1 MSALRTSRRSSAT
14 GLIVL
19 GAFLAALA
27 APPSIS
33 AVTVQSVT
41 PGPAPSGLVDA
52 IDESVETNTG
62 SAVLTLNNDNP
73 TTWVATDGSNLEVGE
88 AARYPVYSYELRA
101 DSHECASYE
110 LQVTMSVTLNGPGV
124 GVGDNMFLFLL
135 GHNDT
140 FGGSSQAGPASVGA
154 TTEMQAGL
162 QLTGTEMAEPVTI
175 FYGATTY
182 QNPGIQTGYTIGE
195 PEVDIAEDLAEC
207 DLDGDDIPDDEDPDN
222 TDFCIPDEKSTA
234 CVESATTTPAEST
247 TTTEVPT
254 PTTEAPTTQPQSP
267 PPTSAQ
273 ASPAA
278 LRPTG

>member
-1 MSALRTSRRSSAT
+1 M
-14 GLIVL
+14 
-19 GAFLAALA
+19 
-27 APPSIS
+27 
-33 AVTVQSVT
+33 TVQSVT

>member
-1 MSALRTSRRSSAT
+1 M
-14 GLIVL
+14 
-19 GAFLAALA
+19 
-27 APPSIS
+27 
-33 AVTVQSVT
+33 
-41 PGPAPSGLVDA
+41 
-52 IDESVETNTG
+52 
-62 SAVLTLNNDNP
+62 
-73 TTWVATDGSNLEVGE
+73 
-88 AARYPVYSYELRA
+88 
-101 DSHECASYE
+101 
-110 LQVTMSVTLNGPGV
+110 
-124 GVGDNMFLFLL
+124 
-135 GHNDT
+135 
-140 FGGSSQAGPASVGA
+140 GA